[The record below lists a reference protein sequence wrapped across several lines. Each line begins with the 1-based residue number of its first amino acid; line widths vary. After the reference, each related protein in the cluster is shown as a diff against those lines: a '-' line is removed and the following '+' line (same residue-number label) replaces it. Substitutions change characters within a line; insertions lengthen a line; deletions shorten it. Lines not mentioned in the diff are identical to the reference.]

1 MRDIGIRWKQVFIR
15 KIITIKEECRM
26 SRVQKKGFS
35 RLLLL
40 TGMVIVAGAFLL
52 FTGCATVP
60 KTLNSAVAGPQVIV
74 NPDSISIGAATLLGT
89 KIVFEG
95 SGYPVDDDVFI
106 TLYGPKGIEPTVA
119 DGKVQADGK
128 FTATVGLLA
137 KVTGMLNAN
146 ISGTYKKDGSY
157 DQFVVLT
164 KPAIPAGV
172 YKVVATAMLSGQTA
186 ETTLIIKDPSIG
198 DGIKNLLAEMLGKI
212 QDKRP

>member
-1 MRDIGIRWKQVFIR
+1 
-15 KIITIKEECRM
+15 M